1 MSQDAARARDLLFAL
16 HGLQTGLI
24 EKDDLLAA
32 IEQWKPE
39 NQSSLRDILLTQAAL
54 AADACGVID
63 SVVVHHVQKHGG
75 LDRSL
80 ERVAARVAAGVG
92 DALST
97 LLPSPA
103 GAGGRTEMTAG
114 EGASAGCRESAPEG
128 PDGGTVWLT
137 PAEVPGDVLRF
148 APREG
153 TAAPPRFTVLR
164 PHARGGLGAVH
175 VALDRELKREVAL
188 KQIQERHAD
197 EPASRARF
205 VFEAEVTGALE
216 HPGIVPVY
224 SLGADVIG
232 RPYYVMRFI
241 KGDSLQEAI
250 AKFHGEPGRVSAG
263 SQFHVDPGRVST
275 ESQFHG
281 EPGRVSAG
289 SEFHG
294 EPGRASAGSEFHGE
308 PGRVSAGS
316 RSKSRSETRSAKTRG
331 VNASPLAFRQLL
343 RRFIDVCNA
352 IDYAHSR
359 GVLHRD
365 LKPANIIVGHHGET
379 LVVDWGLAKA
389 VGRSDP
395 TRARGE
401 CVILPSSGSG
411 SAETIEGSAL
421 GTPSFMSPE
430 QASGQLDRLGPA
442 SDVYSLGATL
452 YCLLTGTPPFMGEN
466 VREVLARAQNG
477 DFVPPC
483 RVDRSIPPTLEAVV
497 LKAMAR
503 DPKERY
509 STARTLADDIERWMA
524 DEPTSARRERLDERA
539 RRWMRRRRASVMAA
553 AAALLASLVGLVA
566 VVVVQSRANAAL
578 HSANSQLSAS
588 NQRERDANASLQTAN
603 QKLAASNERE
613 RERFALALTA
623 IKTFHTGVSE
633 DVLLKEKAFEGL
645 RKKLLHGAADF
656 YGKLEALLRN
666 QADRSSRSALS
677 EAYAELAE
685 LMQEIGSQERALA
698 LYRQSL
704 ELRQTLA
711 AEPDSPSSE
720 KLDVVR
726 GMLDTGRAH
735 QRIGE
740 LGPARAAFE
749 ESLKLAGRLPN
760 DLDSKRAQA
769 VLARCYWNLASVEI
783 DASRPDLAIAADT
796 NARTIQQ
803 KLVDEFPGDLQ
814 LKVDLV
820 NTDLSTGYNLIAH
833 MGKPADALV
842 YLEHAREIQERVVA
856 GEPEDPHYL
865 RVLSE
870 CSSLIGLVH
879 LELGRPQSALD
890 ALGRAHVL
898 QRKLVEKN
906 PNVTMYQNFLAGDL
920 GNIGI
925 AYAKAGDRQKSLGAY
940 SASRRILEKLTAADP
955 SAVKLQRDLASTINN
970 IGDAELG
977 LGRVSPALEAFS
989 QARKLLE
996 ALVKAHPSA
1005 QPYQQGLAFSLSGQG
1020 RANLRRGETATGVA
1034 DLRASS
1040 AIWERLTISTNESL
1054 YALAGNHALIA
1065 AAAGVPGSGVS
1076 ASEAETEAKRAVERL
1091 RKPLTARYHT
1101 TTELRADPDFRA
1113 ILGRPDFENMLLD
1126 LQFPVDPFAGH

>member
-263 SQFHVDPGRVST
+263 S
-275 ESQFHG
+275 
-281 EPGRVSAG
+281 
-289 SEFHG
+289 
-294 EPGRASAGSEFHGE
+294 
-308 PGRVSAGS
+308 

-509 STARTLADDIERWMA
+509 STARALADDIERWMA

-711 AEPDSPSSE
+711 AEPDSPSSD
-720 KLDVVR
+720 KLDLVR

-1040 AIWERLTISTNESL
+1040 AIWERLTISTNESR

-1065 AAAGVPGSGVS
+1065 AVAGVPGSGIS
-1076 ASEAETEAKRAVERL
+1076 ALAAETEAKRAVECL
-1091 RKPLTARYHT
+1091 RKPLAAGYHT
-1101 TTELRADPDFRA
+1101 AAELRADPDFHA
-1113 ILGRPDFENMLLD
+1113 ILGRADFENMLLD